1 MDFGFPAFEFNQAV
15 VERIRA
21 GIEIGARGVLRGVE
35 AGRAAFRAINERFAP
50 PLLGIL
56 LRSAGVGAVGFAAA
70 AACGQAQSQCSQDGQ
85 FEKRLLHD
93 DFLFLMVSKIGRWVC
108 AYCIGGPT
116 LLRDEMVAAFEA
128 ALSHNIHLNK
138 NVKQGVAA

>member
-1 MDFGFPAFEFNQAV
+1 MSA
-15 VERIRA
+15 
-21 GIEIGARGVLRGVE
+21 L
-35 AGRAAFRAINERFAP
+35 P

-56 LRSAGVGAVGFAAA
+56 LRSAGIGAVGFAAA
-70 AACGQAQSQCSQDGQ
+70 AACGQAQSQCSQGGQ

-116 LLRDEMVAAFEA
+116 LLRVEMGA
-128 ALSHNIHLNK
+128 ALKAALLHNIHFNK